1 VAPLPALIA
10 HGGLAGAIVET
21 LVVLAVVGVFVAVW
35 LRERRGGSGGG
46 PDEETRLRDDDA
58 ASP

>member
-10 HGGLAGAIVET
+10 HGGVAGAIVET
-21 LVVLAVVGVFVAVW
+21 LVVLVVVGVFVAVW
-35 LRERRGGSGGG
+35 LRERRGGGDRE
-46 PDEETRLRDDDA
+46 PDAETRLRDDDA